1 MVTRGLSPEAA
12 SLLLDLE
19 AAPLQKQPADL
30 EGLQRKYG
38 LIRKN
43 DQLYALAFV
52 HTNGQPDLA
61 SYGVICRPGQI
72 NGSILRA
79 MVPVSGIRAVAAD
92 PAVQYLELGKS
103 ARVRLDNTARRLSG
117 IDAVHAGGGGLPSA
131 YKGKDVVVGVI
142 DIGIDFTHPTFFDQS
157 GTQNYRIKK
166 AWLQADT
173 DGNPPANYDYGAEY
187 TGQAELLAKED
198 DRPRAEYS
206 PEEWA
211 GGTFSHAT
219 VVSGIVAG
227 SGGGKDQYRG
237 VAPESEL
244 VIVSIDGGVETSVF
258 TTRVFDAVEYIFD
271 YAASVN
277 KPCVINMSL
286 GTHEGPHDGTST
298 LDKGFDQVTG
308 PGRLLVGSAGNEG
321 TDRLHVRKTF
331 SPSDNKMYSGL
342 DFFGSGIG
350 QAFIDIWGDP
360 GHSYQVAVHLYDR
373 NADQILASTSLINF
387 SAASNSQT
395 NTFKLI
401 DNDLVNPDTTGITIN
416 NEVFP
421 GNQKPHAYIK
431 FDNSNQDDSALVVLV
446 EVRAT
451 SGGVHVWTERC
462 SFTAYNKPA
471 PFRGGDLEYSVG
483 EVGGTGN
490 SVISVG
496 AYNSTLQWTSLGGMV
511 TDKAAPDELLGD
523 IAGFSSIGP
532 TADGRTKPDIA
543 APGQDI
549 ISSSSLF
556 GQSSPDYSVLADTM
570 VLGGKVHVFQ
580 ALQGT
585 SFSSPMVAGALAL
598 ALEANSSL
606 TPDQARALLKSSA
619 TTDVYTGSIPTT
631 GSNTWGWGK
640 LSVLRSLQQLNGIT
654 STSTARLGS
663 ALLVYPNP
671 SQGTLHVVLGDGAS
685 SPYTQCRL
693 VSTLGQTV
701 YSQSIG
707 TGTRQLELS
716 GLPAGLYT
724 LILDGGTEPVA
735 QKVVV
740 QP

>member
-1 MVTRGLSPEAA
+1 MSI
-12 SLLLDLE
+12 S
-19 AAPLQKQPADL
+19 QAD
-30 EGLQRKYG
+30 
-38 LIRKN
+38 
-43 DQLYALAFV
+43 
-52 HTNGQPDLA
+52 
-61 SYGVICRPGQI
+61 
-72 NGSILRA
+72 GSIA
-79 MVPVSGIRAVAAD
+79 DAA
-92 PAVQYLELGKS
+92 
-103 ARVRLDNTARRLSG
+103 
-117 IDAVHAGGGGLPSA
+117 
-131 YKGKDVVVGVI
+131 
-142 DIGIDFTHPTFFDQS
+142 
-157 GTQNYRIKK
+157 
-166 AWLQADT
+166 
-173 DGNPPANYDYGAEY
+173 
-187 TGQAELLAKED
+187 
-198 DRPRAEYS
+198 
-206 PEEWA
+206 
-211 GGTFSHAT
+211 
-219 VVSGIVAG
+219 
-227 SGGGKDQYRG
+227 
-237 VAPESEL
+237 
-244 VIVSIDGGVETSVF
+244 
-258 TTRVFDAVEYIFD
+258 EYIFD
-271 YAASVN
+271 YATSVN

-286 GTHEGPHDGTST
+286 GIHEGPHDGNST
-298 LDKGFDQVTG
+298 LDKAFDQLAG

-321 TDRLHVRKTF
+321 DIPLHLQKVF
-331 SPSDNKMYSGL
+331 SATNNQLYSFVLFPDNSVA
-342 DFFGSGIG
+342 GSTYV
-350 QAFIDIWGDP
+350 DIWGEP
-360 GHSYQVAVHLYDR
+360 GQTFQVAVHLYDR